1 MLFLF
6 FTECEALDNV
16 WRSVSFNDFDL
27 FCQQLDTTLFVL
39 LLVQVFHKEGA
50 LQLESFQG
58 IFSCEVKAFRAFN
71 NSFEIY
77 NVFTTKRYVNKGFIF
92 LIFIF
97 HNSV

>member
-16 WRSVSFNDFDL
+16 WRSVRFNDFDL

-71 NSFEIY
+71 NSLKLSNIFAA
-77 NVFTTKRYVNKGFIF
+77 KRYVNKG
-92 LIFIF
+92 LIFFIVIL
-97 HNSV
+97 HN